1 MNKGGKVIRDVGEGG
16 GAEPLRRVYDG
27 VDPGIPIKPHTHTF
41 APSPNIELQREGW
54 KGALAK
60 PRSRE
65 VVEGEEGRGGPLNS
79 CKLITINQALFF
91 GRDDRG

>member
-41 APSPNIELQREGW
+41 APSPNIELQREG
-54 KGALAK
+54 
-60 PRSRE
+60 
-65 VVEGEEGRGGPLNS
+65 
-79 CKLITINQALFF
+79 
-91 GRDDRG
+91 